1 MNGGVRSGAM
11 WGGRFEDGSAGGP
24 DPLFRAINDSLAVD
38 WALARHDIAGS
49 IAWAEA
55 IAGVGVLTDAEL
67 GAIVRGLAGLWDR
80 ARGMSGPP
88 VESGAED
95 VHTWV
100 ESELTAAI
108 GAAGRKLH
116 TGRSRNDQVATDLR
130 LWQKEALAERLAELR
145 GLRSSLLDLAECCE
159 GVVMPGHTH
168 LQPAQPVLAA
178 HWCLAYEAMLAR
190 DARRLARAFESS
202 DACPLGCGALSGT
215 AYPVDRERIAR
226 RLGFARV
233 CGNSLDAVGDR
244 DFCLDA
250 LSASAVLGVH
260 LSRLSE
266 ELVIFA
272 TPAFGLVALE
282 DAVTSGSSLMPQK
295 KNPDALELVRGKSGG
310 LLAGF
315 QSLAVTLKGLPL
327 AYNKDLQDDKSVV
340 MRAMDELSLCL
351 RAARRTIEGL
361 AFVPERCERAALG
374 GGSAATE
381 LADHLVARGVAFRD
395 AHGIVGRAVR
405 EAESRGVAL
414 EAMTARELRAIDDRF
429 GEDAAEWMAVEGA
442 LARRSARGGTSPER
456 VREALDAAR
465 ARLDAIDPPAAC
477 ELVRDPVSALG

>member
-1 MNGGVRSGAM
+1 M
-11 WGGRFEDGSAGGP
+11 WGGRFERGP

-55 IAGVGVLTDAEL
+55 ITSVGVLTDAERD
-67 GAIVRGLAGLWDR
+67 AIVGGLAELWDR
-80 ARGMSGPP
+80 ARGMGDPP
-88 VESGAED
+88 LESGAED

-100 ESELTAAI
+100 ESELTAAV
-108 GAAGRKLH
+108 GEPGRKLH
-116 TGRSRNDQVATDLR
+116 TGRSRNDQVATGVR
-130 LWQKEALAERLAELR
+130 LWLKEALAERLDELR
-145 GLRSSLLDLAECCE
+145 GLRASLLDLAERSD

-190 DARRLARAFESS
+190 DARRLAHAFESA
-202 DACPLGCGALSGT
+202 DACPLGSGALAGT

-226 RLGFARV
+226 RLGFACA

-250 LSASAVLGVH
+250 LSAAAVLGVH
-260 LSRLSE
+260 LSRIGE

-272 TPAFGLVALE
+272 SPSFGLVTLD

-295 KNPDALELVRGKSGG
+295 KNPDALELVRGKSGA

-340 MRAMDELSLCL
+340 MRAMGELSLCL
-351 RAARRTIEGL
+351 RALRRTVEGL
-361 AFVPERCERAALG
+361 AFVPERCRAAALG

-395 AHGIVGRAVR
+395 AHEIVGRAVR
-405 EAESRGVAL
+405 EAEARGVSL
-414 EAMTARELRAIDDRF
+414 ESMTTGDLRTIDGRF
-429 GEDAAEWMAVEGA
+429 GDDAPEWMAVDGA
-442 LARRSARGGTSPER
+442 LARRSAMGGTSPER
-456 VREALDAAR
+456 VREALAAAR
-465 ARLDAIDPPAAC
+465 ADLGAIAVPETP
-477 ELVRDPVSALG
+477 ELVRDPASALR

>member
-1 MNGGVRSGAM
+1 M
-11 WGGRFEDGSAGGP
+11 WGGRFEREP

-55 IAGVGVLTDAEL
+55 IAGVGVLTDEEL
-67 GAIVRGLAGLWDR
+67 GAIVGGLSELWDR

-88 VESGAED
+88 LESGAED

-116 TGRSRNDQVATDLR
+116 TGRSRNDQVATDVR
-130 LWQKEALAERLAELR
+130 LWLKESLADRLDELR
-145 GLRSSLLDLAECCE
+145 ELRTSLLDLAARSE

-190 DARRLARAFESS
+190 DARRLAQAFETT

-226 RLGFARV
+226 RLGFSSV

-260 LSRLSE
+260 LSRIGE
-266 ELVIFA
+266 ELVVFA
-272 TPAFGLVALE
+272 SPSFGLVTLD

-327 AYNKDLQDDKSVV
+327 AYNKDLQEDKSVV
-340 MRAMDELSLCL
+340 MRTMDELSLCL
-351 RAARRTIEGL
+351 RAARRTIDGVS
-361 AFVPERCERAALG
+361 FVADRCRAAAAG
-374 GGSAATE
+374 GGSVATE

-395 AHGIVGRAVR
+395 AHAIVGRAVR

-414 EAMTARELRAIDDRF
+414 DAMSAHDLRSVDDRF

-442 LARRSARGGTSPER
+442 LARRSAIGGTAPER
-456 VREALDAAR
+456 VREALAAAR
-465 ARLDAIDPPAAC
+465 AGLDAVTPPAMP
-477 ELVRDPVSALG
+477 ELVRDPASAAG